1 MVFADFREQVV
12 DVPPDVAARCLDTG
26 DNLRDDLQPGIDLD
40 VSEAVAHGMANIVM
54 RAILEPQRKQSERI
68 LQRVL
73 IPERYG
79 AEEPSDG

>member
-40 VSEAVAHGMANIVM
+40 VSEAVAHGMANFLVCT
-54 RAILEPQRKQSERI
+54 ILEPQREES
-68 LQRVL
+68 QRVL
-73 IPERYG
+73 
-79 AEEPSDG
+79 